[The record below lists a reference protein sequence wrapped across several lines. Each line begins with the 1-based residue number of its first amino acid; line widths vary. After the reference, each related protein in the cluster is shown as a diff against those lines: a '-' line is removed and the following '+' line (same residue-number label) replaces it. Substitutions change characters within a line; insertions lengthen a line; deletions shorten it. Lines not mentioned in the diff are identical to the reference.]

1 MVKKMVLG
9 IMAILLVSSFI
20 IAEDAAEANSNTPAA
35 TVDALGRTFTS
46 GSFEAVRESP
56 YNPRPIPLNNALGIE
71 IGMVSKVIP
80 GLSYSRIINPNI
92 SFTVFAGGIF
102 FGKSGMAL
110 VQFNAYYLF
119 NDFLYAGL
127 GVSGAVDE
135 DSSIILGFGNPSIGL
150 ISAVTDNIKIYIETT
165 VLIFT
170 YTAKPDPDSDVSL
183 NNPVPILKLGVKYY
197 Y

>member
-1 MVKKMVLG
+1 MLKRSLLLS
-9 IMAILLVSSFI
+9 MAILLISSLVC
-20 IAEDAAEANSNTPAA
+20 AADDGNPVTATAA

-80 GLSYSRIINPNI
+80 GLSYSRIFNPNI
-92 SFTVFAGGIF
+92 SFTVFAGGIL
-102 FGKSGMAL
+102 FGNSGMAL
-110 VQFNAYYLF
+110 VQFNGYYLF
-119 NDFLYAGL
+119 NDFLYVGL
-127 GVSGAVDE
+127 GVSGALDE
-135 DSSIILGFGNPSIGL
+135 DGSIILGFGNPSVGL
-150 ISAVTDNIKIYIETT
+150 MSAITDNIKIYIETT

-170 YTAKPDPDSDVSL
+170 YTVKADPDTDIGL
-183 NNPVPILKLGVKYY
+183 NNPVPILKFGLKYY

>member
-1 MVKKMVLG
+1 MLKRCLFLSMT
-9 IMAILLVSSFI
+9 ILLVSSLVC
-20 IAEDAAEANSNTPAA
+20 AADDVNSNTVTAA

-80 GLSYSRIINPNI
+80 GISYSRVFNPSM
-92 SFTVFAGGIF
+92 SFTVFAGGIL
-102 FGKSGMAL
+102 FGNSGMAL
-110 VQFNAYYLF
+110 VQFNGYYLF

-127 GVSGAVDE
+127 GVSGAVDQNG
-135 DSSIILGFGNPSIGL
+135 SIILGFGNPSVGL
-150 ISAVTDNIKIYIETT
+150 ISAITDNIKMYIETT

-170 YTAKPDPDSDVSL
+170 YTAKANPKSEIGL